1 MRRALAFLLAALFSF
16 ELIAPALLAGAAPDL
31 PACCRR
37 NGKHHCAM
45 AGMDGSGGTPAGS
58 TVKAIESKCPFF
70 PKTTAVPGY
79 SKTIVISVA
88 LVAGAPDLTGSAAA
102 VPDDNLSHTALRG
115 PVRKRGPPPSLD

>member
-1 MRRALAFLLAALFSF
+1 MRRALAILLAVLFSF

-45 AGMDGSGGTPAGS
+45 ADMDGAEGTPSGS

-70 PKTTAVPGY
+70 PKTAAVPGY
-79 SKTIVISVA
+79 SKTIFRIVA
-88 LVAGAPDLTGSAAA
+88 PVAGAPVLMGSAAA
-102 VPDDNLSHTALRG
+102 EPDDNLSHTALHG
-115 PVRKRGPPPSLD
+115 PVRKRGPPSSLD